1 MKVNSKRESRHYSV
15 DICGIHQS
23 LILTFGWLTKACW
36 CGVRTQSLLARG
48 PPWSNRRCRS
58 HSSSRLQSSSGS
70 LPSLTSATRLRI
82 HSLQCLARSL
92 SLLCHRCGLELRLGH
107 ARRGSLR
114 GCRAHRLSQSL
125 LQDRPQHHVEPST
138 PSTREQQPHTAPYA
152 TVLLLPQP
160 LLSCPHV
167 AGLLQP
173 PQPPAWPPTR
183 PLEPQ
188 ALPAPRATVAPP
200 IRALLPQQRPRPL
213 PARPQ
218 QAARNT

>member
-1 MKVNSKRESRHYSV
+1 MKVSSKRESRHYSV

-82 HSLQCLARSL
+82 HSLQCL
-92 SLLCHRCGLELRLGH
+92 GLELRLGH

-138 PSTREQQPHTAPYA
+138 PYTLALCHCAATAA
-152 TVLLLPQP
+152 ASSVV
-160 LLSCPHV
+160 SSRRRAV
-167 AGLLQP
+167 A
-173 PQPPAWPPTR
+173 AS
-183 PLEPQ
+183 
-188 ALPAPRATVAPP
+188 A
-200 IRALLPQQRPRPL
+200 
-213 PARPQ
+213 
-218 QAARNT
+218 AARSASY